1 MTKGITSAIL
11 GFALAVSTGL
21 SFSPLASAATIT
33 YNLGD
38 LNDLDHHYLYARRF
52 DSVNLGAGQ
61 TVTGATLFFDNIRNW
76 DNNPN
81 ALFIHL
87 FDTAKNSGL
96 RSFMD
101 DPVQSANGLGDDII
115 NDFTNTRHHGNSSF
129 PINMATTAG
138 IHLVTPN
145 YSGSGTPYSFT
156 TTPTDYTYTFTGG
169 QLAALNS
176 YIANG
181 NNFALGFDP
190 DCHFWNDGVTL
201 TLTTGLAATPEPS
214 SLLLMATGLAAFGA
228 RYTMRKRQQ
237 A

>member
-1 MTKGITSAIL
+1 MYT
-11 GFALAVSTGL
+11 
-21 SFSPLASAATIT
+21 
-33 YNLGD
+33 
-38 LNDLDHHYLYARRF
+38 RRF

-61 TVTGATLFFDNIRNW
+61 TVTGATLFLDNIRNW

-101 DPVQSANGLGDDII
+101 DAVQSSNGLGDDII
-115 NDFTNTRHHGNSSF
+115 NDFVNTRYHNDPNFLLAFGT
-129 PINMATTAG
+129 PG

-145 YSGSGTPYSFT
+145 YSGVGTPYSFT
-156 TTPTDYTYTFTGG
+156 TTPKKYTYTFTSS
-169 QLAALNS
+169 QLASLNS

-228 RYTMRKRQQ
+228 RYARRQRQ

>member
-1 MTKGITSAIL
+1 MHKGMQSTIL
-11 GFALAVSTGL
+11 GFALAVGTAL

-38 LNDLDHHYLYARRF
+38 LQDLDHHYMYTRRF
-52 DSVNLGAGQ
+52 DSVSLGAGQ

-76 DNNPN
+76 DSNPN

-87 FDTAKNSGL
+87 FDTAGRSGL
-96 RSFMD
+96 RSFQD

-115 NDFTNTRHHGNSSF
+115 NDFVNTRHHNNPNFLLTPG
-129 PINMATTAG
+129 TAG
-138 IHLVTPN
+138 LHLVTPN
-145 YSGSGTPYSFT
+145 YNGVGTPYSFS
-156 TTPTDYTYTFTGG
+156 TTPTDYTYTFTSG
-169 QLAALNS
+169 QLSALNS

-201 TLTTGLAATPEPS
+201 TLTTGLSTVPEPS
-214 SLLLMATGLAAFGA
+214 SLLLVATGLAAFGA
-228 RYTMRKRQQ
+228 RYSLRKRGQ

>member
-1 MTKGITSAIL
+1 MTKGIKSTLL

-38 LNDLDHHYLYARRF
+38 LNDLDHHYMYTRRF
-52 DSVNLGAGQ
+52 DNVNLEAGQ
-61 TVTGATLFFDNIRNW
+61 MVTGATLFFDNIRNW

-87 FDTAKNSGL
+87 LDTAKKSGL
-96 RSFMD
+96 RSFRD
-101 DPVQSANGLGDDII
+101 DGTQGNADDII
-115 NDFTNTRHHGNSSF
+115 NDFINTRHHANSNF
-129 PINMATTAG
+129 LLTAGTAG

-145 YSGSGTPYSFT
+145 YSGSGTPYSFA
-156 TTPTDYTYTFTGG
+156 TTPTDYTYTLTSG

-190 DCHFWNDGVTL
+190 DCHFWNDGVRL

-228 RYTMRKRQQ
+228 RYTMRKRQP